1 MNHHA
6 DKLDYSE
13 SGSAGP
19 GLGGIV
25 KEVYSCPRCGDVE
38 LQTADEGPIQSS

>member
-13 SGSAGP
+13 SGPANSD
-19 GLGGIV
+19 LGGIV
-25 KEVYSCPRCGDVE
+25 KEVHTCPRCGNVE
-38 LQTADEGPIQSS
+38 LRAADEGRIQGS

>member
-13 SGSAGP
+13 SGSAAP

-25 KEVYSCPRCGDVE
+25 KEVYTCPRCGKVE
-38 LQTADEGPIQSS
+38 LQASDEGRIQSS